1 MSYKQKTGLLF
12 ILIFFFFS
20 GASHAKKLA
29 ALPDILKPL
38 RLTIDTD
45 RFYVTE
51 GTTIYIYSLKDFK
64 LMKKFGKS
72 GEGPQEF
79 NGNLPIQIIP
89 KADDLMI
96 NSFGKISFYSKD
108 GIYQRELKTSSISLF
123 FRPLGKQF
131 VGYGILQE
139 DKITYM
145 TINFFD
151 GTLKKGNEIYRR
163 KRFIQQSGDINPLAT
178 SGPLFYI
185 SDNKIFVDGED
196 GVILC
201 FDNTGKKVLS
211 IDPKIKKRK
220 VTEEDVERY
229 RNFFKNDSR
238 IRDAYEN
245 LKHRIK
251 FPDYFPPIQFYM
263 VADKKIYIVTYQ
275 KEGENSECI
284 VFDTQGKLLKKTMV
298 PLFYATAIEPYPAD
312 IKNGKLY
319 QLVEN
324 EDEEKWELH
333 VTPII

>member
-1 MSYKQKTGLLF
+1 MLYKQKIGLLV

-20 GASHAKKLA
+20 GAVHAEKLA

-51 GTTIYIYSLKDFK
+51 GTTIYIYSLTDFK

-79 NGNLPIQIIP
+79 NGNVPIQIIP
-89 KADDLMI
+89 RADDLMI

-131 VGYGILQE
+131 VGYGFIQE
-139 DKITYM
+139 DKTVYT

-151 GTLKKGNEIYRR
+151 ASLKKGNEIYRH
-163 KRFIQQSGDINPLAT
+163 KRFIQQSGDINPIAT
-178 SGPLFYI
+178 RNPLLYT

-196 GVILC
+196 GVIRC

-220 VTEEDVERY
+220 VTEEDEERY
-229 RNFFKNDSR
+229 RNFYKNDPR
-238 IRDAYEN
+238 FRDAYEN
-245 LKHRIK
+245 LKQRIK
-251 FPDYFPPIQFYM
+251 FPDYFPPIQFYIVM
-263 VADKKIYIVTYQ
+263 DKKIYIFTYK
-275 KEGENSECI
+275 KEGENNECI

-298 PLFYATAIEPYPAD
+298 PLFYGTAIEPYPPD

-319 QLVEN
+319 QLIEN
-324 EDEEKWELH
+324 VDEEEWELH
-333 VTPII
+333 VVPI